1 MIVVVEG
8 ISAAGK
14 STYAGRFGEAHWV
27 PEFEAY
33 GRVPTAEEPAADRAA
48 YWAEHNVRRFQAALA
63 AERDHGFAIC
73 DTEPMKTHFTWCRA
87 RAGFTSTEEFDCAV
101 PIVRQAIAARRLGF
115 GDRYLVKRIDPEV
128 ARAQKEG
135 DVTRRRRNFDMH
147 LALQPHL
154 MDWFTALSEVLP
166 GRVQFDWPDR
176 DEFLAEPKNKAP
188 EENPRRFDVSVFDAL
203 IERLPR

>member
-1 MIVVVEG
+1 MELQGLVGETPLLVRRQPQPDKT
-8 ISAAGK
+8 AAGRK
-14 STYAGRFGEAHWV
+14 PGAT
-27 PEFEAY
+27 
-33 GRVPTAEEPAADRAA
+33 
-48 YWAEHNVRRFQAALA
+48 Q
-63 AERDHGFAIC
+63 
-73 DTEPMKTHFTWCRA
+73 
-87 RAGFTSTEEFDCAV
+87 
-101 PIVRQAIAARRLGF
+101 
-115 GDRYLVKRIDPEV
+115 RIDPEV